1 MLKDVLARIEHRLEV
16 VLIAACAVAPIAALA
31 QTLGPKLTQAAE
43 MSAYAEI
50 ADRVCRGVQF
60 SPHRRAEYLEIID
73 AELERPQQI
82 PFMAHVKKREADL
95 MADVARVGADE
106 WCNSQ
111 IVGKSP
117 HYGAWFIRNR

>member
-1 MLKDVLARIEHRLEV
+1 MRL
-16 VLIAACAVAPIAALA
+16 VLIAACVVAPIAALA
-31 QTLGPKLTQAAE
+31 QSLGPRLMQAAE
-43 MSAYAEI
+43 MSAYAET

-82 PFMAHVKKREADL
+82 PFMARVKKREADL
-95 MADVARVGADE
+95 MADVARIGADD

-111 IVGKSP
+111 IAGKPP